1 MGALAIDT
9 TAFAWSGDTWSA
21 ASTSVASPLTING
34 SVTSNTWRP
43 VAFAS
48 TRMHPIMPRA
58 WGVGETEAAA
68 GSPMPCQRR
77 TSKRRIQASC
87 DGGPGRGVRGTT
99 RSAGRRWRDNARRAE
114 ALEPAH
120 GQFGTAWRWRQRRAQ
135 RCGEGRNH
143 RARTRPGRTHG
154 GEHGIGG
161 GRGRLWAHNL
171 DRGGRGRHHT
181 PPTGACR
188 GQSTVAGPPRAEL
201 VSWPKAVVGGTVWRQ
216 ARACAHEKESTETVR
231 HGRVQWAGTRGA
243 HLVAV
248 EAGPSNQR
256 RMLIR

>member
-68 GSPMPCQRR
+68 GSPIPCQRR

-99 RSAGRRWRDNARRAE
+99 RSAGRRWRDNARHAE
-114 ALEPAH
+114 AVEPAH

-171 DRGGRGRHHT
+171 DRGGRERHHT

-188 GQSTVAGPPRAEL
+188 GQSTVAGASTAEL
-201 VSWPKAVVGGTVWRQ
+201 VSTPG
-216 ARACAHEKESTETVR
+216 
-231 HGRVQWAGTRGA
+231 
-243 HLVAV
+243 
-248 EAGPSNQR
+248 
-256 RMLIR
+256 

>member
-99 RSAGRRWRDNARRAE
+99 RSAGRRWRDIARHAE
-114 ALEPAH
+114 AVEPAH

-143 RARTRPGRTHG
+143 RARTRPGRTRRRARDRRRSRTVVGTQPRPRRSRTASHTSNWRVQGAKHG
-154 GEHGIGG
+154 RWGFDGG
-161 GRGRLWAHNL
+161 AGVDSRVGRATGPRRPRGRGR
-171 DRGGRGRHHT
+171 
-181 PPTGACR
+181 
-188 GQSTVAGPPRAEL
+188 S
-201 VSWPKAVVGGTVWRQ
+201 
-216 ARACAHEKESTETVR
+216 
-231 HGRVQWAGTRGA
+231 
-243 HLVAV
+243 
-248 EAGPSNQR
+248 
-256 RMLIR
+256 